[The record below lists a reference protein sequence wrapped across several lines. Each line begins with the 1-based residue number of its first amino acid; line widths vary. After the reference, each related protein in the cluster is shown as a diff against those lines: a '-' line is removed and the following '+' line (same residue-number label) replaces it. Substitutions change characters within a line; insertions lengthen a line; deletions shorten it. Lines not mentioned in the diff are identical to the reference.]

1 MAGGG
6 CFWLLLVSQYKKR
19 REVTVIFHT
28 DGEAVVAV
36 GGVSMVAKK
45 MNRAVAAAAVSEMG
59 VGGVEI
65 AVG

>member
-1 MAGGG
+1 VAGGG

-36 GGVSMVAKK
+36 GGVSTVAKK
-45 MNRAVAAAAVSEMG
+45 MERAAAAVTVAKFG
-59 VGGVEI
+59 VDGVE
-65 AVG
+65 VG